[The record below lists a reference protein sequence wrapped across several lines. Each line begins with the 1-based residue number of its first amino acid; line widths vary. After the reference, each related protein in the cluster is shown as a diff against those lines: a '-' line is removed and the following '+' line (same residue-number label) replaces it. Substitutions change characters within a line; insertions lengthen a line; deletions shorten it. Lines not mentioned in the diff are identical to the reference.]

1 MTIRGIINV
10 PAKREHLAFV
20 TPEKVCPFMVAN
32 LPWSDS
38 TGSGR
43 EADRCRDWPQQLAVT
58 LNPLHICTHTFTL
71 PHFLS
76 IVLHMLHPSVEGW
89 RAKIA
94 EDWMNKIP
102 WNELAPPA
110 NCPVQSFL
118 SVVEFPCFPCVC
130 RFIAV
135 IPSRILQ
142 IGDSVM
148 ALVLLQCCCATESI
162 FLCSLYFHFHLS
174 MALNFFGTL
183 LFCVKFLFCKFC
195 SLTLFLC
202 FSFHLCILWS
212 HTSSVRYLPF
222 QTILFFLA

>member
-10 PAKREHLAFV
+10 PAKRERLAFV
-20 TPEKVCPFMVAN
+20 TPEKVCPFMVSN

-110 NCPVQSFL
+110 NCYGRHWGAVLSFCCWVSMFSVCVQVYCSYFL
-118 SVVEFPCFPCVC
+118 PYFADWRLCNGLGTSPMLLCDRINFSV
-130 RFIAV
+130 
-135 IPSRILQ
+135 
-142 IGDSVM
+142 
-148 ALVLLQCCCATESI
+148 
-162 FLCSLYFHFHLS
+162 
-174 MALNFFGTL
+174 
-183 LFCVKFLFCKFC
+183 
-195 SLTLFLC
+195 LTLFSL
-202 FSFHLCILWS
+202 SFEYGS
-212 HTSSVRYLPF
+212 
-222 QTILFFLA
+222 